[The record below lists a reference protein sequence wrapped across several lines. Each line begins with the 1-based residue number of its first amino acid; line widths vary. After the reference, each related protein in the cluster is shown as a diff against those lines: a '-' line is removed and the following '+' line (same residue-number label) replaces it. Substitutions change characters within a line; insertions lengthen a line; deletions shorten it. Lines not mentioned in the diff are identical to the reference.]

1 MKDIEIAK
9 ETMFKEDL
17 NFALV
22 HKGEVLLTS
31 KKRGIAPIYDLYNK
45 TSQTFAGASISDRVI
60 GQAAATLLIDVKIAK
75 VFGELVSEKAIVLLE
90 ANNIEV
96 SYDKK
101 VKNILN
107 RSQDDLC
114 PMEKLSLDSP
124 RADELNE
131 KIRQFLED
139 K

>member
-9 ETMFKEDL
+9 ETMFKEEL
-17 NFALV
+17 NFVLV

-31 KKRGIAPIYDLYNK
+31 KKRGIAPIYDLYNN